1 MKKVVITG
9 IGAKC
14 SMANN
19 YQDLL
24 ISLKNNVPG
33 QRQITLFETHD
44 FRTNVGCEVE
54 NVVERGDYFER
65 VTNLALDSINDLKE
79 HFGLKE
85 VISSLDGEVMFSY
98 SSSLSG
104 NELMMEYL
112 SREDSD
118 NRLIYDIPSFIDKLT
133 RSLEINGPIYTT
145 MSACAAG
152 TAATG
157 VAIDAIKQGEFEV
170 AIVGGSD
177 VLTYFSAAGFNS
189 LKSLAEGSCQPF
201 DIDRTGINLGEAS
214 AFFIFEEL
222 EHAKKR
228 GAKIL
233 AEVVGYCSKNEAY
246 HITSPN
252 PKGEGAA
259 AAMKGAFTD
268 AGIDLASVT
277 SPIYVNTH
285 GTGTMAN
292 DSMELLAIEDTFK
305 DNEVYFSS
313 TKSRTG
319 HCLGAAGSIELA
331 ISVLSL
337 VEGIVYATINTQ
349 NPVET
354 ANNIH
359 GIYNNN
365 CMIDFDY
372 AVSNSFAFAGNT
384 SSIVLKKYEV

>member
-1 MKKVVITG
+1 MKRVVITG
-9 IGAKC
+9 VGAKC
-14 SMANN
+14 SIANN

-24 ISLKNNVPG
+24 INLENKLPG
-33 QRQITLFETHD
+33 QKQITLFKTD
-44 FRTNVGCEVE
+44 DLRTNIACEIE
-54 NVVERGDYFER
+54 EVVDQGAYFER
-65 VTNLALDSINDLKE
+65 VTNLALDSIKDLEE
-79 HFGLKE
+79 HFGLKA
-85 VISSLDGEVMFSY
+85 VVDSLDGDVMFSY

-104 NELMMEYL
+104 NELMMDYL
-112 SREDSD
+112 ASENKD

-157 VAIDAIKQGEFEV
+157 VAIDAIRQGEFEA

-177 VLTYFSAAGFNS
+177 VLTYFSTAGFNS
-189 LKSLAEGSCQPF
+189 LKSLAEGPCQPF
-201 DIDRTGINLGEAS
+201 DVERTGINLGEAS

-222 EHAKKR
+222 EHAKRR
-228 GAKIL
+228 GATIL
-233 AEVVGYCSKNEAY
+233 AEVMGHCSKNEAY

-259 AAMKGAFTD
+259 IAMKGAFAD
-268 AGIDLASVT
+268 AGLDLASIT
-277 SPIYVNTH
+277 GSIYVNMH
-285 GTGTMAN
+285 GTGTVAN

-313 TKSRTG
+313 TKSRTV
-319 HCLGAAGSIELA
+319 HCIGAAGSIELA

-337 VEGIVYATINTQ
+337 EQKMIYTTINTQ

-354 ANNIH
+354 PENIH
-359 GIYNNN
+359 GIYGENRKV
-365 CMIDFDY
+365 DFDY
-372 AVSNSFAFAGNT
+372 VVSNSFAFAGNT